1 MFILWHFNPLFDNYS
16 QLFFYFPAPRPQ
28 PFQFPGNFNF
38 NIFSPEFWQFLNPT
52 TSPAPYS
59 PPITTTTATTTVP
72 PTTKRPPKKYRP
84 PNQLST
90 KEEKLNLV
98 KPKQNIPSRSATTP
112 ITTTTTTQKF
122 EAIENNNIVPAH
134 KDNGP
139 FRIALPTF
147 NILSSRREVA
157 DDNEKGKRNV
167 ASEVSLRERFNCPR
181 ESEVR
186 FQLFPKICKIDED
199 CKVWNRE
206 EICCEIFGA
215 KSCVS
220 GLPKPL
226 EETSHA
232 RKFIVDTVITKV

>member
-1 MFILWHFNPLFDNYS
+1 MYISLNILAS
-16 QLFFYFPAPRPQ
+16 RPP
-28 PFQFPGNFNF
+28 PFQLPNNF
-38 NIFSPEFWQFLNPT
+38 NIFTPEFWQFLNPT
-52 TSPAPYS
+52 TSAPLR
-59 PPITTTTATTTVP
+59 IQTTTSTTSTTSTTTR
-72 PTTKRPPKKYRP
+72 RPPKKYKP
-84 PNQLST
+84 PTQITT

-98 KPKQNIPSRSATTP
+98 KPKQTIPSRTTSSTTKQPEIRNNDNFSTTP
-112 ITTTTTTQKF
+112 KR
-122 EAIENNNIVPAH
+122 
-134 KDNGP
+134 DDGP

-147 NILSSRREVA
+147 NILSSKRETN
-157 DDNEKGKRNV
+157 DDGEKGKRNV
-167 ASEVSLRERFNCPR
+167 DKEKNNLRERFDCPR

-220 GLPKPL
+220 GIPKPL

-232 RKFIVDTVITKV
+232 RKLIIKHKGI

>member
-1 MFILWHFNPLFDNYS
+1 M
-16 QLFFYFPAPRPQ
+16 
-28 PFQFPGNFNF
+28 
-38 NIFSPEFWQFLNPT
+38 
-52 TSPAPYS
+52 
-59 PPITTTTATTTVP
+59 
-72 PTTKRPPKKYRP
+72 
-84 PNQLST
+84 
-90 KEEKLNLV
+90 V
-98 KPKQNIPSRSATTP
+98 KPKQNIPFRTTP
-112 ITTTTTTQKF
+112 TTTTTTKQP
-122 EAIENNNIVPAH
+122 EIRNNHNFNTTP
-134 KDNGP
+134 KRDDGP

-147 NILSSRREVA
+147 NILSSKRETND

-167 ASEVSLRERFNCPR
+167 DKEKNNLRERFDCPR

-220 GLPKPL
+220 GIPKPL

-232 RKFIVDTVITKV
+232 RKYYDKLYYK